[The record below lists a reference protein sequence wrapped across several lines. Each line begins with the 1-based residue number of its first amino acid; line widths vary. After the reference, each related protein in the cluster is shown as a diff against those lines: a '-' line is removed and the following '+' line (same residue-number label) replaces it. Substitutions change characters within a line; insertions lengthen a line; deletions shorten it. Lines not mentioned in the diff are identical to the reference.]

1 MKADRDSENNIFN
14 KIIFYLIC
22 LLPISIIAGSLVI
35 NINVILIIL
44 FFLIEIIKKNKYFV
58 FNNYIVLLFTIYY
71 VYLILSSILIAE
83 SDESLLRSI
92 GVIRYLLLSLSIA
105 YIIKNL
111 DQKKILYF
119 WGIIFLIVSFDILFE
134 YIFGENI
141 LGYKSGYHGRIASF
155 TGDELNIGGY
165 YFGFFLLTSALL
177 IKKNYLFPISILF
190 FLFIS
195 IIIGERA
202 NFLKVF
208 LLVTFF
214 FLFIYKISLKKKI
227 ASIILFSVFTVG
239 IIASDEKLSGRFYTQ
254 FQQNDLKFFTGI
266 KTRTP
271 HYSHYIT
278 SIKIFKDY
286 PLFGIGIKNFRN
298 ISHKKEYHGTGTGS
312 YGGGPHPHQT
322 HLELLSETG
331 LIGYFILISIF
342 IYSLY
347 FGIREYVKS
356 KNIFLACSIIF
367 ILVTFIPLIPSGS
380 FFTTYTATIFWINYG
395 FLLGNSKIIN
405 LK

>member
-1 MKADRDSENNIFN
+1 MEYN
-14 KIIFYLIC
+14 
-22 LLPISIIAGSLVI
+22 
-35 NINVILIIL
+35 
-44 FFLIEIIKKNKYFV
+44 
-58 FNNYIVLLFTIYY
+58 
-71 VYLILSSILIAE
+71 
-83 SDESLLRSI
+83 
-92 GVIRYLLLSLSIA
+92 
-105 YIIKNL
+105 
-111 DQKKILYF
+111 
-119 WGIIFLIVSFDILFE
+119 FLIVSFDILFE

-141 LGYKSGYHGRIASF
+141 LGYKSEYHGRIASF

-165 YFGFFLLTSALL
+165 YFGFFTNFCTFNKEKLS
-177 IKKNYLFPISILF
+177 ISNFNII

-208 LLVTFF
+208 LLITFL

-266 KTRTP
+266 KTRT

-347 FGIREYVKS
+347 FGIREYLKS

-367 ILVTFIPLIPSGS
+367 VLVTFIPLIPSEV
-380 FFTTYTATIFWINYG
+380 FYDLYCYNI
-395 FLLGNSKIIN
+395 LD
-405 LK
+405 